1 MPQRY
6 EEDDIDVLGQLLWS
20 VLRVA
25 TALTVA
31 ALTVWLWW
39 GLS

>member
-20 VLRVA
+20 VMRVA
-25 TALTVA
+25 VALTVV
-31 ALTVWLWW
+31 ALLVWLGWV
-39 GLS
+39 LI

>member
-6 EEDDIDVLGQLLWS
+6 EEDDLDVLGQLLWS

-25 TALTVA
+25 AALTVA
-31 ALTVWLWW
+31 ALVVWLWW
-39 GLS
+39 GFA